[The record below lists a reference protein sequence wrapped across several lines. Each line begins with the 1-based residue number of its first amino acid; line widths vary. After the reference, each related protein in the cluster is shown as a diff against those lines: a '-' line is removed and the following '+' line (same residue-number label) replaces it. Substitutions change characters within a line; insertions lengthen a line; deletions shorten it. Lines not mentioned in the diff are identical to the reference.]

1 MPNDLT
7 SSDVHLEYLY
17 CDHWN
22 LVQEAGWLVQLA
34 NARGGARGA
43 AGNHAV
49 HRIIFRPFT

>member
-7 SSDVHLEYLY
+7 SSDVDLEYLY